1 MEVSVIIPVYNA
13 SASIATVVEKVQEM
27 FVQFPMSHEIILVD
41 DGSTDDSWSILKTLK
56 AKSEQTIKIIRLARN
71 FGQHNATLCGFSHAK
86 GELVV
91 TIDDDLEMDPLDIP
105 KLIQHQKE
113 TNADLV
119 YGEFDKHKGSVFRK
133 GMKRAH
139 LGVSKLE
146 GKGKGRGSSF
156 RVISRRLTEK
166 ILHGSRFF
174 TFIDEVVSWYTDKV
188 QYVAVKRGTSLKSQS
203 GYSLFRLS
211 FMFADLVMFSSLLPL
226 RLVTLFG
233 LLLAGIN
240 FPLGIYFILKK
251 LFFKA
256 QLGYTSVIVSILF
269 GTGIILLFLGI
280 IAGYMSNMIR
290 AQNGKPIY
298 FEDEVQ

>member
-13 SASIATVVEKVQEM
+13 SVSIETVVEKLQQM
-27 FVQFPMSHEIILVD
+27 FVQFPMQYEIILVD

-56 AKSEQTIKIIRLARN
+56 AKSEPTITIIRLARN

-86 GELVV
+86 GNIIV
-91 TIDDDLEMDPLDIP
+91 TIDDDMEMDPFDIP
-105 KLIQHQKE
+105 KLLSIQKE
-113 TNADLV
+113 SNADIV
-119 YGEFDKHKGSVFRK
+119 YGEFDTKKGKVFRR
-133 GMKRAH
+133 GMKSVH
-139 LGVSKLE
+139 LGVAKLE
-146 GKGKGRGSSF
+146 GKEKGRGSSF
-156 RVISRRLTEK
+156 RVLTHRLADR
-166 ILHGSRFF
+166 ILNGSRFF

-188 QYVAVKRGTSLKSQS
+188 QFVKVKRGSSLKPQS

-233 LLLAGIN
+233 VLLAGVN
-240 FPLGIYFILKK
+240 FPLGLYYIIKK

-298 FEDEVQ
+298 FEDEIQ